1 MQSYFFIPA
10 SRLHKLSD
18 IKKSYVDEI
27 IIDFEDAILSSN
39 IDTYFNQLNTVTN
52 LSSYWF
58 RVPLRAGFED
68 ELNLTYIERFKNIGV
83 QLMVLPKI
91 KSAAELITI
100 ISTFKTLKFI
110 ILIEHPRLLLEI
122 QQVFMNEEAL
132 LKSIIGIGMGSH
144 DLMTFLKAKHTLA
157 QLDYPRK
164 TLLYLAKAYHLQAI
178 DIASMNVFNEN
189 EFTEEIKYAQDN
201 GYDGKFLI
209 HPTQLDWFKNQTQ
222 QDNIL
227 LDWAKNVL
235 QHLPKNYNGES
246 VVPFILNEE
255 VIEKPHALKALEI
268 IRTHNNGK

>member
-91 KSAAELITI
+91 KSAQN
-100 ISTFKTLKFI
+100 
-110 ILIEHPRLLLEI
+110 LLLL
-122 QQVFMNEEAL
+122 F
-132 LKSIIGIGMGSH
+132 
-144 DLMTFLKAKHTLA
+144 
-157 QLDYPRK
+157 
-164 TLLYLAKAYHLQAI
+164 
-178 DIASMNVFNEN
+178 
-189 EFTEEIKYAQDN
+189 
-201 GYDGKFLI
+201 
-209 HPTQLDWFKNQTQ
+209 
-222 QDNIL
+222 
-227 LDWAKNVL
+227 
-235 QHLPKNYNGES
+235 QHL
-246 VVPFILNEE
+246 
-255 VIEKPHALKALEI
+255 KPSNL
-268 IRTHNNGK
+268 